1 MPSSSTQAVPE
12 TASGNPLDAKE
23 YTGKPVDDI
32 SLQGQQPPYK
42 AEDKVYLDSFLKTRL
57 ERARQQYQVT
67 WPILNNK
74 TPLQIYD
81 ENEKIANTI
90 LPPKKND
97 DDVIVSMGTIEAKLD
112 ALLSNIANLDLESEV
127 FCYDRENNPL
137 NELATGLSDTIKLTE
152 EHDGNDEGGDE
163 EKKLLRQ
170 RELLKQGTVYV
181 QEEWMRLFETKK
193 KLSEDYNG
201 QFADWDGWSEETKLV
216 FEGPGRTLLYGPNVY
231 LGDITQFFMEKQPFI
246 FALIT
251 LPYDVAKAKYGSFEN
266 WKYVKR
272 GAFPVET
279 NTMLQQS
286 IFDNRWRLT
295 DVKTDQVEIIIY
307 QDQTRDEF
315 QVLINGVAML
325 PIGFPLS
332 AVCPGGKYNIAKQ
345 VFRPYGTNFALGK
358 SFVSSGAIKEI
369 SALIDEM
376 LKLFVL
382 KTRKSLTPAY
392 INTSSKVIS
401 ARVLSP
407 GRISMGIPPDA
418 LVKIGE
424 EGQGVTVN
432 EFQILKEM
440 SDRVDKSTISNQFA
454 GQQGHAGTTATEV
467 VELQRQAKLVLGLT
481 IIACSLLEKKLGY
494 LRLWNIIANWYKPTG
509 TVMQTIDGV
518 RKEIEVYRNTVRKT
532 SIPEDGN
539 GVRQVIPVK
548 GQVPAPEVIR
558 QQEIVDEKRYGY
570 PIRRIY
576 ISADGIQ
583 EAKLRWYIVVNP
595 HEKETSAF
603 YKLLFREEL
612 ADVLTLMQLGSQPNV
627 GGLEEKFAKVYQEDK
642 NKIFV
647 TGSIQPNIAGVSAL
661 GTGAGAGGGVPSPLD
676 AMSASKAGKP
686 ATVAG

>member
-1 MPSSSTQAVPE
+1 MPSPSPAVPV
-12 TASGNPLDAKE
+12 TASGNPLDAKD
-23 YTGKPVDDI
+23 YDGKPAAPVDVM
-32 SLQGQQPPYK
+32 GRQPPYS
-42 AEDKVYLDSFLKTRL
+42 AEDSVYLDGFLQARL
-57 ERARQQYQVT
+57 QRAKQQYAIG
-67 WPILNNK
+67 WPILNGK
-74 TPLQIYD
+74 TPQEIYD

-90 LPPKKND
+90 LPGKKND

-112 ALLSNIANLDLESEV
+112 ALLSNIANLDLECDV
-127 FCYDRENNPL
+127 FAFDRANNPL
-137 NELATGLSDTIKLTE
+137 NELATAMGDTIKLTE

-201 QFADWDGWSEETKLV
+201 QFLDWDKWSESLEMI
-216 FEGPGRTLLYGPNVY
+216 FEGPGRTLLHGMNVF
-231 LGDITQFFMEKQPFI
+231 LGDITQFFMAKQPFV

-251 LPYDVAKAKYGSFEN
+251 QPYDVAKAKYSKFEN
-266 WKYVKR
+266 FKYVQR
-272 GAFPVET
+272 GAVPMQADT
-279 NTMLQQS
+279 NLVPS
-286 IFDNRWRLT
+286 IFSNTWRLSE
-295 DVKTDQVEIIIY
+295 VKEDMVEIILY
-307 QDQTRDEF
+307 QDKPRDEF
-315 QVLINGVAML
+315 QVIINGVAML

-332 AVCPGGKYNIAKQ
+332 AVCAGGTYNIAKQ
-345 VFRPYGTNFALGK
+345 VFRPYGSNFALGK
-358 SFVSSGAIKEI
+358 SFVSSGAVKEI

-376 LKLFVL
+376 TKLFVL

-418 LVKIGE
+418 LVPIGQ

-432 EFQILKEM
+432 EFQILKEL

-481 IIACSLLEKKLGY
+481 IVACSLLEKKLGY
-494 LRLWNIIANWYKPTG
+494 LRLWNIIANWYKPVG
-509 TVMQTIDGV
+509 TVMDTVDGV
-518 RKEIEVYRNTVRKT
+518 RKEIETYRNTVRKT
-532 SIPEDGN
+532 AIEGE
-539 GVRQVIPVK
+539 GTGLRQVIPVK
-548 GQVPAPEVIR
+548 GDVPTPEDVR
-558 QQEIVDEKRYGY
+558 KGEIMDEKRYGY

-583 EAKLRWYIVVNP
+583 EANLRWHIVVNP
-595 HEKETSAF
+595 REKETSAF

-612 ADVLTLMQLGSQPNV
+612 SDVLTLMQLGSQPNV
-627 GGLEEKFAKVYQEDK
+627 GGLEDEFAKVYQKDK
-642 NKIFV
+642 SKIFS
-647 TGSIQPNIAGVSAL
+647 TGAVGPNIAGVSPLGA
-661 GTGAGAGGGVPSPLD
+661 GTGAGGGQPSPLD
-676 AMSASKAGKP
+676 ALRASKAGKP